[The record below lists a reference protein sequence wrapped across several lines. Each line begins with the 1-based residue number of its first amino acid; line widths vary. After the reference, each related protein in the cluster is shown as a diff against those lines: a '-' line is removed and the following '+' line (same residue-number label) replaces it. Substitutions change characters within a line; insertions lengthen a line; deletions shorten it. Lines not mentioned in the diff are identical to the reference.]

1 MVDYIHKNKDR
12 YGVEAI
18 CRILPIAGSTYYRT
32 LDLTVNPE
40 HRAKR
45 DLKSGNRLK
54 LQSVKFYKSL
64 QHHIDLYC
72 YG

>member
-1 MVDYIHKNKDR
+1 MVDFIHNNKDQ

-18 CRILPIAGSTYYRT
+18 CRILPIAPSTYYRT

-45 DLKSGNRLK
+45 DPVSYTHLTLPTNRE
-54 LQSVKFYKSL
+54 V
-64 QHHIDLYC
+64 
-72 YG
+72 